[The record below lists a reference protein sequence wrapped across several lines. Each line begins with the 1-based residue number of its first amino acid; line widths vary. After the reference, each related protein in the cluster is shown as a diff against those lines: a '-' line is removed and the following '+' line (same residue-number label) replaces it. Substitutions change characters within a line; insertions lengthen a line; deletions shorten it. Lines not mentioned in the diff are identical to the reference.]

1 MRLKLDETLGEQG
14 RTSLEAAGHDVCTVS
29 VQNLCSATD
38 DDLIARCQ
46 ADQRCLVSLD
56 MDFANPLRYPPARH
70 AGVAVLRLPSRPSS
84 ESLNLLIR
92 TLVSALA
99 RDDLTI
105 HYERLETQRTERTRR
120 TQRKPN

>member
-1 MRLKLDETLGEQG
+1 MRLKLDENLGEQG

-56 MDFANPLRYPPARH
+56 MDFANPLRYPPALH
-70 AGVAVLRLPSRPSS
+70 AGVAVLRLPIRPSS
-84 ESLNLLIR
+84 ESLNLLVR

-99 RDDLTI
+99 RDDLTF